1 MLAASLLLW
10 CCCCCS
16 ESEKWP
22 AKEEKIARKDGRK
35 QRSQLRHLLYGR
47 AAGQSPM
54 RDGGGIGFSVCVC
67 RHLPA
72 DIAPDQGARRPVSHS
87 LSLTHSHS
95 WLHLSPDDPAQ

>member
-54 RDGGGIGFSVCVC
+54 RDGGCIGFSVCVC
-67 RHLPA
+67 VPA
-72 DIAPDQGARRPVSHS
+72 LARRHRARSESQAPSISLPLSHS
-87 LSLTHSHS
+87 LSLVA
-95 WLHLSPDDPAQ
+95 SPVTR